1 MYIYQKLILIN
12 IILYITTSIINIVFI
27 IIDFKNDDSYI
38 NKSKT
43 IEILIKY
50 NWFTLLLCITPILNI
65 LLFIIYGF
73 KLLWNK
79 IKNIKL

>member
-38 NKSKT
+38 NKNKT

-50 NWFTLLLCITPILNI
+50 NWFALLLCITPILNI